1 MGDFNV
7 QGIANTAWAFATAS
21 QRDAQLFAAFS
32 LIATLRLGEL
42 KVLKAQKRRDAYVD
56 LQILAMLIW
65 SSAQLQMLSKCLA
78 NTLLRETRARIHEF
92 SPGSLTSNAWAFD
105 ELGIQRLKL
114 MQKVGAAAHLL
125 TVQFGS
131 KEFLKFKWA
140 FLAGRWQ
147 R

>member
-1 MGDFNV
+1 
-7 QGIANTAWAFATAS
+7 
-21 QRDAQLFAAFS
+21 
-32 LIATLRLGEL
+32 
-42 KVLKAQKRRDAYVD
+42 
-56 LQILAMLIW
+56 MLIW

-125 TVQFGS
+125 TVQFES